1 MIENLLEPYI
11 PEKFRNDEKYR
22 NGHIRIVNPL
32 PGTRIIGLHI
42 PDMKRVAT
50 ALAASQ
56 DAAALPGKFLENSGN
71 LFYEE
76 KMVWGYVLNRLKL
89 PLDQR
94 MDRISEFVP
103 HIDNWAVCDSFCSDA
118 KWAGRL
124 KADKPEAL
132 WDFISGYFGSEE
144 EFEVRFAVVFSMC
157 HFLDEK
163 WLDRVFDRIR
173 CIDFDRISSEYR
185 DMKSP
190 YYVRMGVA
198 WLLATALAKFPD
210 RTRKFVNS
218 SPCPE
223 DVLKLYVR
231 KARESFRTRTVS
243 PF

>member
-1 MIENLLEPYI
+1 MLEPYI

-56 DAAALPGKFLENSGN
+56 DAAALPGKFLENAGN

-94 MDRISEFVP
+94 MDRIAEFVP

-210 RTRKFVNS
+210 RTREFVNS

>member
-1 MIENLLEPYI
+1 MLEPYI

-56 DAAALPGKFLENSGN
+56 DAAALPGKFLENAGN

-163 WLDRVFDRIR
+163 WLDRVFECIR
-173 CIDFDRISSEYR
+173 GIDFDRISSEYR

>member
-32 PGTRIIGLHI
+32 PGTRIMGLHI
-42 PDMKRVAT
+42 PDMKKVAT

-56 DAAALPGKFLENSGN
+56 DALALHGKFLENSGN

-76 KMVWGYVLNRLKL
+76 KMVWGYVLNRMKL

-94 MDRISEFVP
+94 LDRIAEFVP
-103 HIDNWAVCDSFCSDA
+103 HIDNWAVCDSYCSDA
-118 KWAGRL
+118 KWTGRL
-124 KADKPEAL
+124 KGNGPETL
-132 WDFISGYFGSEE
+132 WDFISGYFGSDE

-157 HFLDEK
+157 HFLDEE

-185 DMKSP
+185 DLKSP

-210 RTRKFVNS
+210 RTREFVNS

>member
-56 DAAALPGKFLENSGN
+56 DAAALPGKFLENAGN

-210 RTRKFVNS
+210 RTREFVNS

>member
-56 DAAALPGKFLENSGN
+56 DAAALPGKFLENAGN

-94 MDRISEFVP
+94 MDRIAEFVP

-185 DMKSP
+185 DLKSP

-210 RTRKFVNS
+210 RTREFVNS

>member
-56 DAAALPGKFLENSGN
+56 DAAALPGKFLENAGN

-94 MDRISEFVP
+94 LDRIAEFVP

-185 DMKSP
+185 DLKSP

-210 RTRKFVNS
+210 RTREFVNS

>member
-1 MIENLLEPYI
+1 MLEPYI

-56 DAAALPGKFLENSGN
+56 DAAALPGKFLENAGN

-76 KMVWGYVLNRLKL
+76 KMVWGYILNRMKL

-94 MDRISEFVP
+94 MDRIAGFVP

-118 KWAGRL
+118 KWARRL

-210 RTRKFVNS
+210 RTREFVNS

>member
-56 DAAALPGKFLENSGN
+56 DAAALPGKFLENAGN

-94 MDRISEFVP
+94 MDRIAEFVP

-210 RTRKFVNS
+210 RTREFVNS

>member
-1 MIENLLEPYI
+1 MLEPYI

-32 PGTRIIGLHI
+32 PGTRIIGPHI

-56 DAAALPGKFLENSGN
+56 DAAALPGKFLENAGN

-94 MDRISEFVP
+94 LDRIAEFVP

-185 DMKSP
+185 DLKSP

-210 RTRKFVNS
+210 RTREFVNS